1 MRQLRSLLCYIVS
14 ERDGGK
20 GIGKG
25 REGGL
30 SGEEREDSGE
40 GRE

>member
-1 MRQLRSLLCYIVS
+1 MRQLRSLLCCIVS

-25 REGGL
+25 KEGEL
-30 SGEEREDSGE
+30 SGEEREESGE